1 MNANVVEFY
10 KKVRT
15 DQGLI
20 EALSEGK
27 TAEELSTIAVNKAAE
42 MGITL
47 QMDDV
52 VAACGNFE
60 ELCKL
65 AANDDELTE
74 FELEVIAGGSFFG
87 IGGGNY
93 YGASGLTGVGGEH

>member
-1 MNANVVEFY
+1 MNTNVVEFY

-27 TAEELSTIAVNKAAE
+27 TAEEMSAIAVKKAAE
-42 MGITL
+42 LGITL
-47 QMDDV
+47 QQDDV

-74 FELEVIAGGSFFG
+74 FELEIISAGYQDC
-87 IGGGNY
+87 GGGPSAVTIY
-93 YGASGLTGVGGEH
+93 YNGV

>member
-1 MNANVVEFY
+1 MNANVIEFY

-20 EALSEGK
+20 EALSEGQ
-27 TAEELSTIAVNKAAE
+27 TAAQVSEIAVKKAAE

-47 QMDDV
+47 ETTDV
-52 VAACGNFE
+52 IAALGQFQELVAD
-60 ELCKL
+60 

-74 FELEVIAGGSFFG
+74 FELELVAAGSAVSC
-87 IGGGNY
+87 NSD
-93 YGASGLTGVGGEH
+93 GA